1 MKKKDSINNKY
12 SINIFYLNSCV
23 NDYKFPESF
32 QDFKEYII
40 STFNLSQNSIDK
52 LNYSYENKKNFKM
65 KTEEEYKNEI
75 SKLKT
80 LNKIKDINVYIEFIE
95 NENFEANIKLLV
107 ENEIKNATDRIINKL
122 KFKSNK
128 NEELKLQEKSCN
140 ICKNYIFGDIY
151 KQVFKVEEKYYCE
164 KCALDIKEPLFIIK

>member
-1 MKKKDSINNKY
+1 MKKKYSINNKY
-12 SINIFYLNSCV
+12 SINIFYLNFFI
-23 NDYKFPESF
+23 NDYNFPESF

-40 STFNLSQNSIDK
+40 SIFNLSSNSIDQ
-52 LNYSYENKKNFKM
+52 LTYSYENKKNFKM
-65 KTEEEYKNEI
+65 NSEEEYKNEI

-128 NEELKLQEKSCN
+128 NEELKLQEKSCD
-140 ICKNYIFGDIY
+140 ICKNYILGDIY